1 MGAFPQ
7 RVSFGEMTDSEH
19 KRHGENRAGK
29 RGRLVE
35 SACRLL
41 HEQGVAGTTLA
52 DVAKD
57 ADVVVGN
64 IYYYFKTKD
73 DLVQAVI
80 DAHADTIRAA
90 LAELDRDPDPRGRL
104 KGFTRGLAASGEYAA
119 RFGCPHGTLCS
130 ELGKREDGM
139 DRSSAAMMTLY
150 VQWATRQFRL
160 LGMGESAAHDHA
172 VTFVSVYQGA
182 SLLANTFRDPGLM
195 VAQARQLDAWI
206 DTVTAA

>member
-1 MGAFPQ
+1 
-7 RVSFGEMTDSEH
+7 MTDLEQA
-19 KRHGENRAGK
+19 RRGEKGSDK

-41 HEQGVAGTTLA
+41 HEQGVAGTSLA

-57 ADVVVGN
+57 AGVVVGN

-80 DAHADTIRAA
+80 DAHGDMIGAA
-90 LAELDRDPDPRGRL
+90 LAALDQDPDPRARL
-104 KGFTRGLAASGEYAA
+104 KGFARALAASGEYAA

-139 DRSSAAMMTLY
+139 DRAAAAMMTRY
-150 VQWATRQFRL
+150 VDWAREQFRL
-160 LGMGESAAHDHA
+160 LGKDEAAAHDHA
-172 VTFVSVYQGA
+172 VTLVSIYQGA

-195 VAQARQLDAWI
+195 AAQARQLEAWI
-206 DTVTAA
+206 DTAA

>member
-1 MGAFPQ
+1 
-7 RVSFGEMTDSEH
+7 MTDSAQTRRGDH
-19 KRHGENRAGK
+19 RADK
-29 RGRLVE
+29 RGRLVT

-80 DAHADTIRAA
+80 DAHGDTIRAA
-90 LAELDRDPDPRGRL
+90 LAALDQDPDPRARL

-130 ELGKREDGM
+130 ELGKRADGM
-139 DRSSAAMMTLY
+139 DQTSAAMMTLY
-150 VQWATRQFRL
+150 VEWAERQFRL
-160 LGMGESAAHDHA
+160 LGDDETAAHDHA
-172 VTFVSVYQGA
+172 VMFVSVYQGA
-182 SLLANTFRDPGLM
+182 SLLANTFRDPDLM

-206 DTVTAA
+206 DTVADAAV

>member
-1 MGAFPQ
+1 
-7 RVSFGEMTDSEH
+7 MTDSE
-19 KRHGENRAGK
+19 REEQTRRGGDRADK
-29 RGRLVE
+29 RGRLVD

-57 ADVVVGN
+57 AGVVVGN

-80 DAHADTIRAA
+80 DAHADAIRTA
-90 LAELDRDPDPRGRL
+90 LGALDQDPDPRARL
-104 KGFTRGLAASGEYAA
+104 KGFARGLAESGAYAA

-139 DRSSAAMMTLY
+139 DRAAAAMMTLY
-150 VQWATRQFRL
+150 VEWARQQFRL
-160 LGMGESAAHDHA
+160 LGKDETAAHDHA
-172 VTFVSVYQGA
+172 VMFVSVYQGA
-182 SLLANTFRDPGLM
+182 SLLANTFRDPDLM
-195 VAQARQLDAWI
+195 AAQARRLDAWI
-206 DTVTAA
+206 DLVA

>member
-1 MGAFPQ
+1 
-7 RVSFGEMTDSEH
+7 MTDSEQT
-19 KRHGENRAGK
+19 RRGDNRGDK

-35 SACRLL
+35 SASRLL
-41 HEQGVAGTTLA
+41 HEQGVSSTTLA

-80 DAHADTIRAA
+80 DAHADSIRAA
-90 LAELDRDPDPRGRL
+90 LAALDQDPDPRARL
-104 KGFTRGLAASGEYAA
+104 KGFVRGLAASGEYAA

-139 DRSSAAMMTLY
+139 DRASAAMMTLY
-150 VQWATRQFRL
+150 VQWAQQQFRL
-160 LGMGESAAHDHA
+160 LGKDETAAHDHA

-195 VAQARQLDAWI
+195 AAQARQLDAWI
-206 DTVTAA
+206 DTVV

>member
-1 MGAFPQ
+1 
-7 RVSFGEMTDSEH
+7 MTDVEQT
-19 KRHGENRAGK
+19 RRGDGRTDK
-29 RGRLVE
+29 RGRMVE

-57 ADVVVGN
+57 AGVVVGN

-80 DAHADTIRAA
+80 DAHADMIRTA
-90 LAELDRDPDPRGRL
+90 LGALDQDPDPRARL
-104 KGFTRGLAASGEYAA
+104 KGFTRVLAASGDYAA
-119 RFGCPHGTLCS
+119 RFGCPHGTLSS

-139 DRSSAAMMTLY
+139 DRASAAMMTLY
-150 VQWATRQFRL
+150 VDWAQRQFRL
-160 LGMGESAAHDHA
+160 LGQDESAARDHA
-172 VTFVSVYQGA
+172 VMFVSVYQGA
-182 SLLANTFRDPGLM
+182 SLLANTFRDPGLL

-206 DTVTAA
+206 DAVV